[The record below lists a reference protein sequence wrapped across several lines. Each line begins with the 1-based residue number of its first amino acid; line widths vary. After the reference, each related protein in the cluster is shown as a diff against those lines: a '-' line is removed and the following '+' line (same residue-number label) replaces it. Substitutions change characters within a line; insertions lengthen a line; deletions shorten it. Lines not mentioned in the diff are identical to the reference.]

1 MREMEGD
8 LGQPGQNDDE
18 REYERVLDVR
28 EVEREQR
35 DAVGRV
41 SVILHG
47 VCMWM

>member
-1 MREMEGD
+1 MEGD
-8 LGQPGQNDDE
+8 FGQPGQNDDQGE
-18 REYERVLDVR
+18 HERVLDVR

-47 VCMWM
+47 VCM